1 MKGRVLITGAS
12 SGIGRDLARLFA
24 RDGHDL
30 VLVSRSLAKLESVA
44 AELRREAAGEVKVL
58 PADLGR
64 AGAATALLR
73 ALESQGIR
81 VDILVNNA
89 GVGVSGPFLAND
101 LAAELAMMRLHMD
114 AAVELAKGLLPGMVA
129 RRAGGILTVASTAA
143 FQPGPGMAVYHATK
157 AFLLFF
163 SEALRWELRGT
174 GVAATVLCPGPT
186 RTGFLGAMGKDEP
199 PLVGKFFM
207 PSRRAAEA
215 GYRAFARARGV
226 AVPGLWNYLG
236 ALGARL
242 APRDLVLRV
251 TGRFLALVKP
261 LSPRPPSP

>member
-1 MKGRVLITGAS
+1 MITGAS

-30 VLVSRSLAKLESVA
+30 ILVSRSRERLAAVA
-44 AELRREAAGEVKVL
+44 EEIRGRHPVEIALIA
-58 PADLGR
+58 ADLGKP
-64 AGAATALLR
+64 GAAAALLEEAR
-73 ALESQGIR
+73 AAGLE

-89 GVGVSGPFLAND
+89 GVGVSGPFLETD
-101 LAAELAMMRLHMD
+101 LAAERAMMRLHMD

-129 RRAGGILTVASTAA
+129 RRTGGMLSVASTAA

-174 GVAATVLCPGPT
+174 GVAVTVLCPGPT
-186 RTGFLGAMGKDEP
+186 RTGFLQAMGRDEP
-199 PLVGKFFM
+199 PAVRAVSM
-207 PSRRAAEA
+207 TSRRAAEA

-226 AVPGLWNYLG
+226 AVPGFWNGLG
-236 ALGARL
+236 AQAVRLG
-242 APRDLVLRV
+242 PRDLTLRV
-251 TGRFLALVKP
+251 VGRFLALVKP